1 MKTYYE
7 CMPCFVNQ
15 ALTAIQR
22 IPEPDKERLLR
33 EVLLRIS
40 QIDFSLSP
48 PEMARDIF
56 DVIEEYLPDSDFY
69 YDIKKKSNNYIL
81 NLEDELRA
89 TIRKSEDPF
98 LTGLHLAI
106 AGNIIDFGAKNDF
119 SDELIH
125 SEIDKALNVV
135 LEKELVKRFKN
146 EIDKAEK
153 ILYLGDNAGEI
164 VFDKLFLEQL
174 PVEKITFAVRGS
186 AIINDALMED
196 AEMVGMTK
204 LLKVIS
210 NGDNIPGTVFNRCSS
225 EFQKIFNESDLII
238 SKGQGNYETLSDTD
252 KNICFLLKAKCP
264 VIAKDLNR
272 TVGDFIIK
280 IQYCPKKRL

>member
-15 ALTAIQR
+15 ALTAMKR
-22 IPEPDKERLLR
+22 VPEPEKERLLR
-33 EVLLRIS
+33 KVLLRIS
-40 QIDFSLSP
+40 QIDFALSP
-48 PEMARDIF
+48 PEMARGIF
-56 DVIEEYLPDSDFY
+56 DVIEEYLPESDLY
-69 YDIKKKSNNYIL
+69 YDIKKKSNSYIL
-81 NLEDELRA
+81 NLEDELRDV
-89 TIRKSEDPF
+89 IKKSDDPF

-106 AGNIIDFGAKNDF
+106 AGNIIDFGAKNNF

-125 SEIDKALNVV
+125 SEIEQAMKIVLDRDLVTRFRREIEKAG
-135 LEKELVKRFKN
+135 
-146 EIDKAEK
+146 K

-174 PVEKITFAVRGS
+174 PCDKITFAVRGS
-186 AIINDALMED
+186 AIINDALIED
-196 AEMVGMTK
+196 AEMVGMTE
-204 LLKVIS
+204 LVKVIP
-210 NGDNIPGTVFNRCSS
+210 NGDNIPGTVLNRCSE
-225 EFQKIFNESDLII
+225 EFRKVFDESDLIV

-280 IQYCPKKRL
+280 FR